1 MFARSM
7 IRTIALVAAVSALPA
22 TALAAG
28 PEGAQRPGQSAEEHG
43 KGPRGGKGE
52 REAHQFPMKGADFI
66 TMVDA
71 KIQKV
76 RAKVQEKLA
85 KHPLPD
91 ATRKQVM
98 AEVDAGAAKVKAA
111 AQKAAA
117 DGTVTKD
124 EAKEVR
130 DLAHQVKKDARA
142 KAGLPERGKGH
153 GKDKDGRGKGKGK
166 GGGKA

>member
-7 IRTIALVAAVSALPA
+7 IRTIALVAAISALPA

-28 PEGAQRPGQSAEEHG
+28 PEGTQRPGQGAVE
-43 KGPRGGKGE
+43 RGGRGE
-52 REAHQFPMKGADFI
+52 REAHKFPMKGGDFI

-71 KIQKV
+71 RIQKV
-76 RAKVQEKLA
+76 RTRVQEKLA

-91 ATRKQVM
+91 ATKKQIL
-98 AEVDAGAAKVKAA
+98 ADVDAGAAKVKAA

-130 DLAHQVKKDARA
+130 DLAHQVKKDVRA
-142 KAGLPERGKGH
+142 KAGLPEHGKGRGKG
-153 GKDKDGRGKGKGK
+153 KDGRGKGKG
-166 GGGKA
+166 GGKA

>member
-28 PEGAQRPGQSAEEHG
+28 PEAAQRPGQSAEEHG
-43 KGPRGGKGE
+43 SPRGGKGKGE
-52 REAHQFPMKGADFI
+52 REAHQFPMKGGDFI

-71 KIQKV
+71 RIQKV

-91 ATRKQVM
+91 ATKKQIL
-98 AEVDAGAAKVKAA
+98 ADVDAGAAKVKAA

-130 DLAHQVKKDARA
+130 DLAHQVKKDVRA
-142 KAGLPERGKGH
+142 KAGLPEHGKGH
-153 GKDKDGRGKGKGK
+153 GKGGRGKGK

>member
-7 IRTIALVAAVSALPA
+7 FRTLALVAAVSALPA

-28 PEGAQRPGQSAEEHG
+28 PEGARPGQSAEEHG
-43 KGPRGGKGE
+43 KGPRGKGE
-52 REAHQFPMKGADFI
+52 REAHQFPMKGGDFI
-66 TMVDA
+66 TMVEA
-71 KIQKV
+71 RIQKV

-91 ATRKQVM
+91 ATKKQVM
-98 AEVDAGAAKVKAA
+98 TEVDAGAAKVRAA

-117 DGTVTKD
+117 DGTVTKE
-124 EAKEVR
+124 EAKDVR
-130 DLAHQVKKDARA
+130 ELAKDVKKDLRA
-142 KAGLPERGKGH
+142 KAGLPEHGKGH
-153 GKDKDGRGKGKGK
+153 GKKDKGGKGK